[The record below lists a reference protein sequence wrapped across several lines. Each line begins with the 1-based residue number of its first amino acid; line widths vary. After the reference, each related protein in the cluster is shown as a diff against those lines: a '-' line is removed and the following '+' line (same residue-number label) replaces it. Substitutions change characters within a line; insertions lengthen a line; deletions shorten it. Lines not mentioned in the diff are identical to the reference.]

1 MKFINELQTQL
12 KEKGFA
18 LHVDESSIDIILAQ
32 GYDDKMGAR
41 PMSRA
46 IDTMLRMPIAKQI
59 TVDNNKNGC
68 KIKIRNVD
76 NKLVIKFRY
85 TDGTITEAGGSE
97 QSVQPS
103 VTA

>member
-1 MKFINELQTQL
+1 MIDEPS
-12 KEKGFA
+12 
-18 LHVDESSIDIILAQ
+18 VDLILAQ

-41 PMSRA
+41 PMARA

-59 TVDNNKNGC
+59 TVDIPEKGC

-76 NKLVIKFRY
+76 NKLVIRFRH